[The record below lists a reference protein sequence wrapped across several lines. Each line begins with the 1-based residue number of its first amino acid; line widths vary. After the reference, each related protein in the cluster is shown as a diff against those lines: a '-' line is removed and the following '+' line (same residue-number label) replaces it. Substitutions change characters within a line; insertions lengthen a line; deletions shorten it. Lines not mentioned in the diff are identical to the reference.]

1 MTRPS
6 LLRVACAGLLTIGL
20 LASSMPA
27 LAQGIGSVR
36 GKIVDAEGKPVPEA
50 EIVMEFVGDVQ
61 IQVAFKTNTRGE
73 FVRSG
78 LRTGTWKLEA
88 RKGEL
93 LGRNNS
99 VQVTI
104 SNMTQIEPIT
114 LRNASELAST
124 APAGMT
130 NDEVEARNKMM
141 AEMQAEFEAGIALLA
156 SDPAAAA
163 AKFTAMT
170 EKVPTCG
177 VCYTRLGDA
186 QVNAKNDAAAEA
198 AYLKAIEVD
207 AKGAEAY
214 QGLANLYNR
223 QQKFAEA
230 AKMGAQA
237 AELAGASNPAGGGGG
252 GNAADVLNL
261 GIISWNAGNYPE
273 AKGHFERAVK
283 LDPKLADAHFRL
295 GMAYVNLGQLPEAIK
310 AFEEY
315 LKLAPEGEHAE
326 MSKSLLKSLKGGTS
340 SPLL

>member
-6 LLRVACAGLLTIGL
+6 LLRVACVGLLTVAL
-20 LASSMPA
+20 LGTSLPA

-50 EIVMEFVGDVQ
+50 DIVMEFVGDVQ
-61 IQVAFKTNTRGE
+61 IQVTFKTNTRGE

-88 RKGEL
+88 RKGDFI
-93 LGRNNS
+93 GRNNS

-104 SNMTQIEPIT
+104 SNMTQLEPVT
-114 LRNASELAST
+114 LRTAAELASS
-124 APAGMT
+124 APSGMT
-130 NDEVEARNKMM
+130 AEEVDARNKLMEAM
-141 AEMQAEFEAGIALLA
+141 KAEFEGGMAII
-156 SDPAAAA
+156 STDPAGAV
-163 AKFTAMT
+163 AKFTAVA
-170 EKVPTCG
+170 EKVPGCG
-177 VCYTRLGDA
+177 VCYTRIGDA
-186 QVNAKNDAAAEA
+186 HVNAKDDAAAEA

-207 AKGAEAY
+207 EKGPEAY
-214 QGLANLYNR
+214 QALANLYNR

-230 AKMGAQA
+230 AKMGAKA
-237 AELAGASNPAGGGGG
+237 AELAGASNPAGGGG

-315 LKLAPEGEHAE
+315 IKLAPEGEHAE